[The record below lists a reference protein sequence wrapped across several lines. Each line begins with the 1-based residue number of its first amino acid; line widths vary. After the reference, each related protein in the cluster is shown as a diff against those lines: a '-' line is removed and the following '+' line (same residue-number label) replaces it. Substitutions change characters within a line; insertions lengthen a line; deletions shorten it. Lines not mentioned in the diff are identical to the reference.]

1 MGIAIIFVPVWL
13 VWSRGE
19 GGTLL
24 ADVRP
29 WTGFNR
35 IGIGGEGDVVED

>member
-19 GGTLL
+19 GGALL

-29 WTGFNR
+29 WTGFNL
-35 IGIGGEGDVVED
+35 GLGLGGDVVED